1 MPNVNQPKRKLRPW
15 STSLVFQRS
24 LPRIVSSGVQQL
36 VSKQKY
42 QINLETYANVSSIA
56 SQEKRMATLQ
66 STHKTV
72 THTYRPQCLAGGM
85 GWDGLGKL
93 VLRMQQ
99 PPAER
104 FPKTSKLE
112 DFLRK
117 QSERVQGTWKKK
129 SELNTEVNI
138 IGSRWGIPWK

>member
-1 MPNVNQPKRKLRPW
+1 
-15 STSLVFQRS
+15 
-24 LPRIVSSGVQQL
+24 
-36 VSKQKY
+36 
-42 QINLETYANVSSIA
+42 
-56 SQEKRMATLQ
+56 MATLQ

-117 QSERVQGTWKKK
+117 QSERVQGT
-129 SELNTEVNI
+129 
-138 IGSRWGIPWK
+138 